1 MALNANL
8 TSFIGRLDMAVN
20 MAESQNKKKEELEE
34 SIKKMSEYY
43 QKLTSYVNLYES
55 MIKVLQV
62 KASNYRAQRKT
73 ELEEMTTTVLR
84 SAFPNEEYQIK
95 IDWNST
101 GVKPTAQILN
111 SVSAPDGTTE
121 YYPPSH
127 INGELAKQIIAYT
140 TLCSMCG
147 MLNAD
152 MIGYDECLN
161 SGDNDSLVDIKP
173 LFDKLK
179 KTFQIIMIE
188 HKDSLY
194 QNLDRREILIDKIDG
209 TDEPMSGETKIMKV
223 REVMPDAEIS

>member
-1 MALNANL
+1 MIILALNEKLSNFA
-8 TSFIGRLDMAVN
+8 GKLDLAVD
-20 MAESQNKKKEELEE
+20 MAESQNNQKKLLEE
-34 SIKKMSEYY
+34 KIELMSSSLE
-43 QKLTSYVNLYES
+43 KLNFQVNLYDT
-55 MIKVLQV
+55 MIKVLQI
-62 KASNYRAQRKT
+62 KAANYRAQRKT
-73 ELEEMTTTVLR
+73 ELEEMTTTVLK
-84 SAFPNEEYQIK
+84 SAFPNEEYEIK

-101 GVKPTAQILN
+101 GVRPTAQILN
-111 SVSAPDGTTE
+111 SVSSPDGTTE

-173 LFDKLK
+173 LFDKLQK
-179 KTFQIIMIE
+179 NFQIIMIE

-194 QNLDRREILIDKIDG
+194 QNLDRREIVIDKVGG
-209 TDEPMSGETKIMKV
+209 TNEPMSGETKVIGV
-223 REVMPDAEIS
+223 REVINDE